1 MAPRKNAQGPPA
13 DPVVFGPP
21 MEPEQGP
28 QNGPQPPAAQP
39 QRQRRRKGPIEQAVA
54 HDLAPLP
61 EYLRKGGVAAAALR
75 LATELDMGVVMGRDA
90 AGHAREIRQCL
101 TVLREWAPG
110 AAADDKT
117 DEARG
122 RRERRLELVPRG

>member
-1 MAPRKNAQGPPA
+1 M
-13 DPVVFGPP
+13 
-21 MEPEQGP
+21 
-28 QNGPQPPAAQP
+28 
-39 QRQRRRKGPIEQAVA
+39 A

-75 LATELDMGVVMGRDA
+75 LAMELDTGIVAGRDA
-90 AGHAREIRQCL
+90 AGHAREIRQCI
-101 TVLREWAPG
+101 TALREWAPG

-122 RRERRLELVPRG
+122 RRERRLELVSGG